1 MFIETFLIAFGAV
14 LILEFGDKT
23 QLIVITL
30 TTKYG
35 DQKLAILLGFFSAIL
50 TISLIGV
57 FLGNVIKEIL
67 PENLLSYIG
76 AFLFIF
82 IGIYA
87 FYDYYK
93 DRKEENHSEEDVKFK
108 YVTGLKVIF
117 SQTLAAIFLVEIG
130 DKSQIF
136 VVTLATQYTDLI
148 AIALGATFAM
158 TLLAVISILLGE
170 VITKLIPESAL
181 KIFSAVLFLLI
192 GVLILIF

>member
-117 SQTLAAIFLVEIG
+117 SQTFAAIFLVEIG